1 MESEKTSGGDKY
13 SKLAGNTIIFAIS
26 SFSSKLLTL
35 IVQPFLTYA
44 MAEISDLGLSKI
56 LSQYANLL
64 IPFVSMGMSNAIIRF
79 GLDKGNSEKQVFTNG
94 LLTILGGFGIL
105 VLCWPVAQFLPD
117 MAQYGLLI
125 YIYVLMSCLR
135 TLCTQFVRSRQWNKL
150 VAVDGVLCTVAT
162 MAFYVLYLVGFKWGA
177 NGYLLA
183 IISGDLVS
191 VLFLMFTGR
200 LWDFIELKGINKTLW
215 KQMLHFSL
223 PMIPAQISFWIINAS
238 DLFFVREMCDG
249 LDGHSGDAWSGLLST
264 GYFLP
269 TILTTLGLIFYD
281 AWQLSAVTEEEGRA
295 KFFTQI
301 FRTYSS
307 VLFCCAAGIIWLCRP
322 VMHVMKSN
330 YYYAWHFVPF
340 LVLASTCSCF
350 NQFMN
355 SVFKVITAAMGVD
368 SGKAT
373 YYTTFNC
380 SGAYGVAKETYH
392 CAGKKAHGVQNLA
405 EALRNSCN
413 IYFIQLGQRLGS
425 SAFYDYFDA
434 FGFTERTGV
443 DLPNETGMMKYYTKS
458 QLGEVELSSSAF
470 GQAMAVTPLQV
481 CTAVSAAVNGG
492 YLVTPHVV
500 DKITDQNGNVVE
512 EIGANVRRQV
522 ISKSASETIRQIM
535 EYEVGDGTT
544 TGGGSNAYV
553 AGYRIGGKSGTS
565 EQLNMER
572 RADGD
577 YKKVAS
583 FAAVLPAN
591 DPEILVYVMLD
602 DPNNAH
608 TDYSSIL
615 AAPVVGNIISEI
627 APYLGI
633 ATDGIDRSQNTVK
646 VPNLVGKEWSNAQV
660 SLNTKG
666 LKHQLV
672 ESESDQTA
680 AVVTYQYPHAGATVA
695 SGTTIYLYTDTYSG
709 SHTEVPDVSGKSA
722 DFARQML
729 TAAGL
734 NCQVAGDSAGTVQ
747 SQSEAAGSSVQKGTV
762 VTITC
767 G

>member
-1 MESEKTSGGDKY
+1 MENEKKSGGDKY
-13 SKLAGNTIIFAIS
+13 SKLAGNTLIFAIS

-105 VLCWPVAQFLPD
+105 VLCWPVARFLPD

-125 YIYVLMSCLR
+125 YLYVLMSCLR

-191 VLFLMFTGR
+191 VLFLMITGK
-200 LWDFIELKGINKTLW
+200 LWNYVELKGVNKDLW

-238 DLFFVREMCDG
+238 DLFFVRRMCDG
-249 LDGHSGDAWSGLLST
+249 LGGHDGNAWSGLLST

-295 KFFTQI
+295 RFFTKI

-355 SVFKVITAAMGVD
+355 SVYVVTKKSSRSMVTMMAGAISNCVMNYFFIKWWGPIGATYASFLGLALVFTLRSIDANRMIHMHVHPGRVLLNVGLLVFEAFVLLAETPLYGLWTGLITAVVILINFAGVWAMARVLLPRLLGRR
-368 SGKAT
+368 GKAL
-373 YYTTFNC
+373 
-380 SGAYGVAKETYH
+380 V
-392 CAGKKAHGVQNLA
+392 
-405 EALRNSCN
+405 
-413 IYFIQLGQRLGS
+413 
-425 SAFYDYFDA
+425 
-434 FGFTERTGV
+434 
-443 DLPNETGMMKYYTKS
+443 
-458 QLGEVELSSSAF
+458 
-470 GQAMAVTPLQV
+470 
-481 CTAVSAAVNGG
+481 AAV
-492 YLVTPHVV
+492 
-500 DKITDQNGNVVE
+500 
-512 EIGANVRRQV
+512 
-522 ISKSASETIRQIM
+522 
-535 EYEVGDGTT
+535 DGWL
-544 TGGGSNAYV
+544 
-553 AGYRIGGKSGTS
+553 RK
-565 EQLNMER
+565 
-572 RADGD
+572 
-577 YKKVAS
+577 
-583 FAAVLPAN
+583 
-591 DPEILVYVMLD
+591 
-602 DPNNAH
+602 
-608 TDYSSIL
+608 
-615 AAPVVGNIISEI
+615 
-627 APYLGI
+627 
-633 ATDGIDRSQNTVK
+633 
-646 VPNLVGKEWSNAQV
+646 
-660 SLNTKG
+660 
-666 LKHQLV
+666 
-672 ESESDQTA
+672 
-680 AVVTYQYPHAGATVA
+680 
-695 SGTTIYLYTDTYSG
+695 
-709 SHTEVPDVSGKSA
+709 
-722 DFARQML
+722 
-729 TAAGL
+729 
-734 NCQVAGDSAGTVQ
+734 
-747 SQSEAAGSSVQKGTV
+747 
-762 VTITC
+762 
-767 G
+767 

>member
-1 MESEKTSGGDKY
+1 MENEKKSGDKY
-13 SKLAGNTIIFAIS
+13 SKLAGNTLIFAIS

-94 LLTILGGFGIL
+94 LLTI
-105 VLCWPVAQFLPD
+105 AQFLPD

-191 VLFLMFTGR
+191 VLFLSVTGK
-200 LWDFIELKGINKTLW
+200 LWNYVELKGVNKNLW
-215 KQMLHFSL
+215 KQMLRFSL

-238 DLFFVREMCDG
+238 DLFFVREMCSG

-340 LVLASTCSCF
+340 LVMASTCSCF

-355 SVFKVITAAMGVD
+355 PQHDHHDGGRCEQLHHELLFHQVVGPGRCD
-368 SGKAT
+368 L
-373 YYTTFNC
+373 C
-380 SGAYGVAKETYH
+380 LLPWP
-392 CAGKKAHGVQNLA
+392 CAGVHPARHRCPQDDRDAGASGPRAGECGRTGGRSLCAAGRDAALRPVDRPDHGGCYPVQLCRRVGHGPHPAAPPAGPPRQGAGVGCGWLA
-405 EALRNSCN
+405 E
-413 IYFIQLGQRLGS
+413 
-425 SAFYDYFDA
+425 
-434 FGFTERTGV
+434 
-443 DLPNETGMMKYYTKS
+443 
-458 QLGEVELSSSAF
+458 
-470 GQAMAVTPLQV
+470 
-481 CTAVSAAVNGG
+481 
-492 YLVTPHVV
+492 
-500 DKITDQNGNVVE
+500 
-512 EIGANVRRQV
+512 
-522 ISKSASETIRQIM
+522 
-535 EYEVGDGTT
+535 
-544 TGGGSNAYV
+544 
-553 AGYRIGGKSGTS
+553 
-565 EQLNMER
+565 
-572 RADGD
+572 
-577 YKKVAS
+577 
-583 FAAVLPAN
+583 
-591 DPEILVYVMLD
+591 
-602 DPNNAH
+602 
-608 TDYSSIL
+608 
-615 AAPVVGNIISEI
+615 
-627 APYLGI
+627 
-633 ATDGIDRSQNTVK
+633 TVK
-646 VPNLVGKEWSNAQV
+646 CANERPRDA
-660 SLNTKG
+660 
-666 LKHQLV
+666 
-672 ESESDQTA
+672 
-680 AVVTYQYPHAGATVA
+680 
-695 SGTTIYLYTDTYSG
+695 
-709 SHTEVPDVSGKSA
+709 
-722 DFARQML
+722 
-729 TAAGL
+729 
-734 NCQVAGDSAGTVQ
+734 
-747 SQSEAAGSSVQKGTV
+747 
-762 VTITC
+762 
-767 G
+767 